1 MELYPL
7 PEVDARYVDI
17 GDLPT
22 GFAPYEFKRLYVREF
37 SVAELKLL
45 YQGMHSRVRPIEH
58 TFRAIQRCIS
68 VPVLD
73 LTDGDLEFVMAWLR
87 LHSYPKAPLQVSW
100 TCRQYNYV
108 YKDRNFYEGPPI
120 SPHEAKRLGLVEEC
134 CNTNNVNIVNKF
146 GTRLH
151 TLDSDDLH
159 VEYDDLA
166 MPTARTLSDFFE
178 LVEEEPHLRHMLEC
192 ARWVKQGS
200 TLKQKLSRLN
210 KHPDMVMYE
219 NILECMKRYRCGV
232 EDYMELKCR
241 VCEYTWTHENT
252 PKMLSFFA
260 DNTEEDIFKI
270 QYSLMSEFGHQWDP
284 DIPAKM
290 LLFNYSS
297 LAKDKQRAAEKRSG
311 FKSMG

>member
-22 GFAPYEFKRLYVREF
+22 GFAPYDFDRLYIREF

-68 VPVLD
+68 APVLS

-87 LHSYPKAPLQVSW
+87 MHSYPKAPLQVTW
-100 TCRQYNYV
+100 TCRQSNLV
-108 YKDRNFYEGPPI
+108 YPNRDFYKGPTPSSRDI
-120 SPHEAKRLGLVEEC
+120 KMKGLVEET

-146 GTRLH
+146 GTRLN
-151 TLDSDDLH
+151 TLKSDDLH
-159 VEYDDLA
+159 VDFDDLA
-166 MPTARTLSDFFE
+166 MPTADTLSDFFQA
-178 LVEEEPHLRHMLEC
+178 VEDEPHNRHMLEC
-192 ARWVKQGS
+192 ARWVKMGS
-200 TLKQKLSRLN
+200 TLKQKMARLL
-210 KHPDMVMYE
+210 KQPDMEMYE
-219 NILECMKRYRCGV
+219 NILECMRRFQHGV
-232 EDYMELKCR
+232 EDYMELQCR
-241 VCEYTWTHENT
+241 ECNYTWSHENK
-252 PKMLSFFA
+252 PKLLSFFA

-270 QYSLMSEFGHQWDP
+270 QYSLMAEFGHQYDP
-284 DIPAKM
+284 NIPAKM

-297 LAKDKQRAAEKRSG
+297 LAKDKQKAAERRSG